1 MGRNVT
7 IDASGDHVG
16 QQAAIAAELVRRQV
30 TVIVAGGL
38 GATRAAKA
46 ATQTIPVVF
55 GMAWDP
61 VEVGVVAS
69 LNRPSGNLTGVT
81 TFGNELDEKRVE
93 MLHKLVPAAD
103 PIAYLNRIPDR
114 NGFERVQTAAGVLGV
129 RLLTLFGA
137 TESEIAAAFASI
149 VEQRAGA
156 LLISSGAYSPAA
168 MDQVLSLARRYAVP
182 TLFFSRDRVVSGGLA
197 SYGTTAIAR
206 QMGVYTGRI
215 LKGAKPA
222 DLPIMQPNK
231 FELVINLKTANALGL
246 TIPETL
252 LATADEVIQ

>member
-1 MGRNVT
+1 MIGGEVL
-7 IDASGDHVG
+7 SGP
-16 QQAAIAAELVRRQV
+16 
-30 TVIVAGGL
+30 GL
-38 GATRAAKA
+38 DTD
-46 ATQTIPVVF
+46 IPVAF
-55 GMAWDP
+55 LMAYDP

-69 LNRPSGNLTGVT
+69 LNRPSGNLTVVT
-81 TFGNELDEKRVE
+81 TFGTEITGKRVE

-103 PIAYLNRIPDR
+103 PIAYLNRTPATD
-114 NGFERVQTAAGVLGV
+114 GSGERGVQTAAGVLGL
-129 RLLTLFGA
+129 RLLTLFGS
-137 TESEIAAAFASI
+137 TESEIAAAFATI

-182 TLFFSRDRVVSGGLA
+182 TLFFQRDRVVRGGLA
-197 SYGTTAIAR
+197 SYGVANGSEGIVGGGLVR

-215 LKGAKPA
+215 LKGEKPA
-222 DLPIMQPNK
+222 DLPVIQPTK
-231 FELVINLKTANALGL
+231 FDLVINLKTAKALGL